1 MRTLIGLGIAILFSL
16 SARANAQVCTEG
28 AAPSAQAIEPACG
41 CRQLPAAANPLV
53 EPPPPEPLTPV
64 ERAVQRDLISTIA
77 LGAILFGAGEAIAI
91 AHYAATDA
99 SNRAFDFVP
108 VIGPAVVGFHDRTP
122 DWTSPLVFASWLQAA
137 GVIIAASAGY
147 VLADTRLHVG
157 ASVSPG
163 NASIELGTRF

>member
-1 MRTLIGLGIAILFSL
+1 M
-16 SARANAQVCTEG
+16 
-28 AAPSAQAIEPACG
+28 
-41 CRQLPAAANPLV
+41 
-53 EPPPPEPLTPV
+53 
-64 ERAVQRDLISTIA
+64 
-77 LGAILFGAGEAIAI
+77 
-91 AHYAATDA
+91 
-99 SNRAFDFVP
+99 
-108 VIGPAVVGFHDRTP
+108 VVGFHDRTP